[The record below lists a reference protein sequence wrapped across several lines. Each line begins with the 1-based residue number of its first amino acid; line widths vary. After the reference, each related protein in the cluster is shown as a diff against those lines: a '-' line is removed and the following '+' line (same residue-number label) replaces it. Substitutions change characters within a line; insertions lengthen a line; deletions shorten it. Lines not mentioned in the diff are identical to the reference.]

1 MDIRALAGSVSVVI
15 PTFNCQR
22 TIGYTLRSIA
32 QQTYRATEVLIID
45 KLSRDETVPIALAH
59 GARVSSCLTGVSS
72 ARNLGLSL
80 SAGEYVLFLDGDQ
93 MLEST
98 CLEECVALCEN
109 MKADAVKIP
118 ELFLGMDYWGKCFAL
133 LKNVNF
139 DLGVKRD
146 GDESLYPRFWRKQE
160 LLEIG
165 GFDERLLWGEDA
177 ECFLRAKRSG
187 LISSWS
193 RSRIVHLDMQ
203 SLSAVIRKRMKY
215 ASGIRT
221 YKRNVGQYSVDPYV
235 GYASRGVRSLPDI
248 VARSRDPKLLWGAFL
263 LIILIAGSAV
273 LQR

>member
-1 MDIRALAGSVSVVI
+1 M
-15 PTFNCQR
+15 
-22 TIGYTLRSIA
+22 
-32 QQTYRATEVLIID
+32 EVLVID
-45 KLSRDETVPIALAH
+45 KLSRDETVSIALAH
-59 GARVSSCLTGVSS
+59 GARVSSCPTGVSS

-93 MLEST
+93 MLEPT
-98 CLEECVALCEN
+98 CLEECVALCKN
-109 MKADAVKIP
+109 MKADMVKIP
-118 ELFLGMDYWGKCFAL
+118 EVFLGMDYWGKCFAL

-146 GDESLYPRFWRKQE
+146 GDESLYPRFWRKQG

-165 GFDERLLWGEDA
+165 GFNERLLWGEDA

-203 SLSAVIRKRMKY
+203 SLSALVRKRMKY

-221 YKRNVGQYSVDPYV
+221 YKRNVGRYSRDPYV
-235 GYASRGVRSLPDI
+235 TYASRGVRSLPDI

-273 LQR
+273 LQRW